1 MTVSSSDQRGER
13 TFRRAFGWGVLFIGD
28 ATADI
33 VEVDPDTTFTWGNGQ
48 EAVAVLVRHA
58 QDVDDAVLDA
68 LDDDDEVPEA
78 EVSVVVRWGAE
89 AGRETDADG
98 LIALSTGVLAVG
110 DADAEESVRLEPG
123 TWRLQLV
130 LDRPQDADRVD
141 VWLSPAP
148 AESAV

>member
-1 MTVSSSDQRGER
+1 MTVSPPDQQGER
-13 TFRRAFGWGVLFIGD
+13 ILRRAFGWGVLFIGD

-33 VEVDPDTTFTWGNGQ
+33 VEVDPEVRVTWGSGR

-58 QDVDDAVLDA
+58 QDTDDDVLDG
-68 LDDDDEVPEA
+68 LGDDDEVPDA

-98 LIALSTGVLAVG
+98 FIAVPSGVLAVG
-110 DADAEESVRLEPG
+110 DADAEESVQLVPG
-123 TWRLQLV
+123 AWRLQLAF
-130 LDRPQDADRVD
+130 DRPQDADRVD

-148 AESAV
+148 ADSPV

>member
-1 MTVSSSDQRGER
+1 MTVRSSDQRGER
-13 TFRRAFGWGVLFIGD
+13 TLHRAFGWGVLFIGD

-33 VEVDPDTTFTWGNGQ
+33 VEVDPDTRVTWGNGR

-58 QDVDDAVLDA
+58 QDVDDDVLDG
-68 LDDDDEVPEA
+68 LDDDDEVPDA
-78 EVSVVVRWGAE
+78 EVTVVVRWGAE

-98 LIALSTGVLAVG
+98 LIAVPTGLLTVG
-110 DADAEESVRLEPG
+110 DADAEERFQLAPG

-130 LDRPQDADRVD
+130 FDRPQDADRVD

-148 AESAV
+148 AEPAV